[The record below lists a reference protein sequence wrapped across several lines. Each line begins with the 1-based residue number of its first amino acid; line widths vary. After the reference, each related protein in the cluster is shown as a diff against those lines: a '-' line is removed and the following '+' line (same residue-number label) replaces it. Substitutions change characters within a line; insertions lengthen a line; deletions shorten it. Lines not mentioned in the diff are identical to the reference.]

1 MTIRQLI
8 ISSHA
13 LLGLAAASA
22 IWLACVGAVPEGP
35 TVARVAP
42 FAAHLAAD
50 VHTGR
55 APLAGARGS

>member
-8 ISSHA
+8 ISGHA

-22 IWLACVGAVPEGP
+22 IWLACAGAVPEGP

-42 FAAHLAAD
+42 FAARLAAD
-50 VHTGR
+50 VNTAR
-55 APLAGARGS
+55 AQLTGARGS